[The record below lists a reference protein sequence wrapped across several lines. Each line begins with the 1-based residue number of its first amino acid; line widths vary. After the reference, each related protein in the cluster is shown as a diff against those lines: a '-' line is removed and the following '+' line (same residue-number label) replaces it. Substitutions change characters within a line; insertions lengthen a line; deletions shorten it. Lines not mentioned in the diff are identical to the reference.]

1 MSNGFGVR
9 GLAVNLGDEN
19 LGFGGEV
26 SSDLLPDWGEGLAV
40 WKKYVSVC
48 FLMTSMHESS
58 THVHTKEQ

>member
-1 MSNGFGVR
+1 MSNGFSVR
-9 GLAVNLGDEN
+9 GLAVNLGNEN
-19 LGFGGEV
+19 LGFGSEV

-40 WKKYVSVC
+40 WKEYVSVC